1 MLSRHNGDVSPVD
14 GPVGRWRVASL
25 IATTFLGATG
35 CGASGWVRIVN
46 DTAKTVV
53 LHSCAQEPDMN
64 YRISPHGHFDLSDY
78 EGRRVLS
85 DDPGFACTIEGPH
98 GLVCLRIP
106 TDQSRVSIF
115 RVSAAKPTP
124 SDAECFRD
132 SDPHI

>member
-14 GPVGRWRVASL
+14 GPAGRWRVASL
-25 IATTFLGATG
+25 IATTFLVATG
-35 CGASGWVRIVN
+35 CAASGLVRIVN
-46 DTAKTVV
+46 DTATTVV
-53 LHSCAQEPDMN
+53 LRSCAQEPNMN
-64 YRISPHGHFDLSDY
+64 YRISPHGHFDFSDY
-78 EGRRVLS
+78 EGRRFLS
-85 DDPGFACTIEGPH
+85 DDPGFACTIDGPH

-106 TDQSRVSIF
+106 TDQSRVSTF